1 MDNGLARVISTTIF
15 TLGVLAVV
23 FATGNA
29 DQNYATVKFDG
40 GYSQIGI
47 VYEERVSSEA
57 YITLDDEII
66 IEGDIGDVI
75 EWISSNSDESTTWKK
90 GVTLSA
96 STSIDWTASR
106 QNFDLTTDSYDLVSD
121 GTTVA
126 RDQINKLE
134 SMVSRAQSTREVT
147 SNASLTFSKDPN
159 SGVIGELISLL
170 K

>member
-1 MDNGLARVISTTIF
+1 MGGLP
-15 TLGVLAVV
+15 
-23 FATGNA
+23 
-29 DQNYATVKFDG
+29 
-40 GYSQIGI
+40 
-47 VYEERVSSEA
+47 
-57 YITLDDEII
+57 
-66 IEGDIGDVI
+66 
-75 EWISSNSDESTTWKK
+75 KK

-96 STSIDWTASR
+96 STSIVWTASR

-147 SNASLTFSKDPN
+147 STASLTFSKDPN

>member
-29 DQNYATVKFDG
+29 DQNYATVTFDG

-96 STSIDWTASR
+96 STSIVWTASR

-147 SNASLTFSKDPN
+147 STASLTFSKDPN